1 LGLGTLISLVRNEG
15 HKIFFIDNFLK
26 PSNFIEDGF
35 IQKNNIDFV
44 AISANTLCYRDS
56 LRMFKAIEKLRRSKK
71 SSVKIIVGGPQTA
84 VAAQTIPEY
93 VDFIVQGEGEEAIL
107 DIING
112 RIKERIIKKPRIKDL
127 DSLPF
132 QPWDIFSKLPY
143 HFSGPWLNDKIEPI
157 FTMNTSRGCP
167 LGCTFCAVSSI
178 WGKEYY
184 GFSADRI
191 IFEIEYLIKNHGAK
205 GIFFREDNFTFDRK
219 RTVEFC
225 EKLIKKNIDIT
236 WICEARV
243 DSLCD
248 EELVK
253 LMRASGCRAVYLGV
267 ESGSQRI
274 LDILS
279 KGITVEQIENAVN
292 LCKKHNINTYC
303 SLLAGV
309 PEETYSD
316 YLLTKRMMDKLVPFH
331 YMFHVVKG
339 VPRSPLYNHMLQN
352 RLYEYIDDIG
362 IVYPPGFDIKSKF
375 FYRKDSSHFVK
386 YRFRQRTQYDKS
398 LLRELRIERIDRIVN
413 CADRII
419 LYLPEFL
426 VKAIIKIKLVLKN
439 ILFRVFI

>member
-1 LGLGTLISLVRNEG
+1 
-15 HKIFFIDNFLK
+15 
-26 PSNFIEDGF
+26 
-35 IQKNNIDFV
+35 
-44 AISANTLCYRDS
+44 
-56 LRMFKAIEKLRRSKK
+56 MFEAIEKLRRSKK
-71 SSVKIIVGGPQTA
+71 SSMKIIVGGPQTT
-84 VAAQTIPEY
+84 VAIQAIPEY

-107 DIING
+107 DIINA
-112 RIKERIIKKPRIKDL
+112 RTKERIIKKPRIKDL

-167 LGCTFCAVSSI
+167 LSCTFCAVSSI

-267 ESGSQRI
+267 ESGSQRV

-398 LLRELRIERIDRIVN
+398 LLRELRLEKIDKILN
-413 CADRII
+413 CVDRYFS
-419 LYLPEFL
+419 YLPAAL
-426 VKAIIKIKLVLKN
+426 VRIIIKIKLLLKN
-439 ILFRVFI
+439 ILFRIFV